1 VQEIDA
7 YGWDGGLGSSFLI
20 DPANDHTVIVLTQRM
35 FESPALP
42 KVHQDIRAAAYRTL
56 G

>member
-1 VQEIDA
+1 MADENLTA
-7 YGWDGGLGSSFLI
+7 DGLARLHGAAAAHDLI
-20 DPANDHTVIVLTQRM
+20 VIVLTQRM

-42 KVHQDIRAAAYRTL
+42 RVHQDVRAAAYAAL